1 MLHYVSMVILSS
13 KVKNNPVP
21 VLKLVEK
28 KTIYNCLPAAI
39 CLLYPKKISIHFVL
53 IFCSWNSRVSTG
65 LSPFPQLLSVNQFM
79 LHQWASKLYHS
90 MLQLQNYP
98 NKQTQAT
105 MLTLTH
111 TYSIPIS
118 MLYIF
123 LFLLTK
129 VFREKESYYLV
140 DGLRWCRMI
149 FVTIRYLP
157 GIAHRQIAC
166 FVPVTFWEI
175 KTMDK
180 TVL

>member
-1 MLHYVSMVILSS
+1 MLHYVSMAILSS

-28 KTIYNCLPAAI
+28 KTIYNCLPAVI
-39 CLLYPKKISIHFVL
+39 CLLYPKKISIHFAL
-53 IFCSWNSRVSTG
+53 IFCSWKSRVATG

-79 LHQWASKLYHS
+79 LHQWVSKLYHN

-98 NKQTQAT
+98 NKQTQA
-105 MLTLTH
+105 MLTLIH
-111 TYSIPIS
+111 TYSISIS
-118 MLYIF
+118 MLYV
-123 LFLLTK
+123 FLLLLTEF
-129 VFREKESYYLV
+129 FREKESYYLV
-140 DGLRWCRMI
+140 DGLHWCRMI

-157 GIAHRQIAC
+157 GIACRRMAC

-180 TVL
+180 TIL